1 KVMVTLSHPGITG
14 VWGRLITNHPHAL
27 RLEFRC
33 RRGQFTPALVE
44 NLGME
49 VRIRQMR
56 GPEDQV
62 QFWLQTM
69 SQCDATQFDAL
80 IRGSIAGLAKE
91 E

>member
-1 KVMVTLSHPGITG
+1 M
-14 VWGRLITNHPHAL
+14 

-49 VRIRQMR
+49 VKIRQMR

-69 SQCDATQFDAL
+69 NQCDAAQFDAL
-80 IRGSIAGLAKE
+80 IRGSITGLCGE
-91 E
+91 S